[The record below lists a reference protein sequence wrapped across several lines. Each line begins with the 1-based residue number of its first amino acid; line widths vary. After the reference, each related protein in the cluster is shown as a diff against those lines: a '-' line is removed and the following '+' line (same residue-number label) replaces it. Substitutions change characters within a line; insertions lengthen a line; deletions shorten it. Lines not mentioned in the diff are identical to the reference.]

1 MNTIEIQNY
10 LRQIDSSI
18 EYNVYAA
25 NRLPI
30 YVVIP
35 AYIISNLDSDNKPG
49 SHWVAIHIDGNG
61 FGQYFDS
68 YGRPPHGYHR
78 MFLERNSRMWNYNN
92 NRIQNDFT
100 TVCGEYCLLY
110 LYYKYRGMTLKDFH
124 ELFHDNTMCNDMLL
138 YSLFQHCFN
147 VNK

>member
-1 MNTIEIQNY
+1 MNTLEIQYY
-10 LRQIDSSI
+10 LRKLDPKL
-18 EYNVYAA
+18 ECNVYAA

-30 YVVIP
+30 YTGIP

-49 SHWVAIHIDGNG
+49 SHWIAMHIDANG

-68 YGRPPHGYHR
+68 YGRPPQGYHR
-78 MFLERNSRMWNYNN
+78 MFLERNCRMWNYNI

-110 LYYKYRGMTLKDFH
+110 LCYKYNGETLKDFQQ
-124 ELFHDNTMCNDMLL
+124 LFGGSTISNDEILCV
-138 YSLFQHCFN
+138 LFKKLFYRP
-147 VNK
+147 